1 MCRSNYLGNDIF
13 RTVPT
18 LIMLFKIEFNCVI
31 KEWKNFY
38 SMQLQF
44 RTKDTNFRVSL
55 EQKDLIY
62 ERTNNN
68 RNAETSVNIV

>member
-1 MCRSNYLGNDIF
+1 
-13 RTVPT
+13 
-18 LIMLFKIEFNCVI
+18 MLFKIKFNCVM

-44 RTKDTNFRVSL
+44 RTKATNFRVSL

-62 ERTNNN
+62 EQTNNN